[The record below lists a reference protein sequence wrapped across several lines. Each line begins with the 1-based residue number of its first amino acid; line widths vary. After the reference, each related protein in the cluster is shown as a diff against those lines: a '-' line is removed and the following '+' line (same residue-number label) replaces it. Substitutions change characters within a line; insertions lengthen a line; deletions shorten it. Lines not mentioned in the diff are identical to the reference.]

1 MTRIAVDKPGAG
13 GNRLAEECG
22 GLLFRL
28 MRSLAVVEN
37 GEARCCG
44 VTTSQALALL
54 AARSADCVTMG
65 RVCEALGV
73 SAGTAT
79 RVVDNLVRDGLVERA
94 DNPDDRRSVCVVPTA
109 KGRKAIAELDDCY
122 NRMWRTISEAI
133 PVGKLPGTLATLEL
147 LVGAVEKA
155 RAECCEGR

>member
-1 MTRIAVDKPGAG
+1 MTRIAVDKRGAG
-13 GNRLAEECG
+13 GTQLAEQCG

-65 RVCEALGV
+65 RICEALGV

-122 NRMWRTISEAI
+122 DRIWRTISAAI
-133 PVGKLPGTLATLEL
+133 PARKLSATLEALDL

-155 RAECCEGR
+155 RAECCQAR